1 MLYKYNGKIYLKVS
15 GKFVE
20 VNIKK
25 DKKNEYT
32 VTPEKS
38 KRIEAYGNESKFIEI
53 SIDKAYEMLNKSSNY
68 DLKLK
73 EDELENK

>member
-20 VNIKK
+20 VTIKK
-25 DKKNEYT
+25 DKKNGYT
-32 VTPEKS
+32 VIPEKS

-73 EDELENK
+73 DDELENK

>member
-1 MLYKYNGKIYLKVS
+1 MLYKYNEKIYLKVS

-20 VNIKK
+20 VTIKK
-25 DKKNEYT
+25 DKKNGYT
-32 VTPEKS
+32 VIPEKS

-68 DLKLK
+68 DLELK
-73 EDELENK
+73 DDELENK